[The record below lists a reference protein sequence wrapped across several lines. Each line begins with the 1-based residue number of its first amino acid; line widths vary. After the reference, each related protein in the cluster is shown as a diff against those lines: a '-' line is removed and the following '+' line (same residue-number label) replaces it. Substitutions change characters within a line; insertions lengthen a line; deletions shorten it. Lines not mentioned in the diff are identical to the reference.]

1 MDYWRTLIGGI
12 IGAVVAQK
20 VEMTSMPEMVALF
33 NGSGGVASL
42 MVGWAA
48 LYNIDN
54 STFTNITILL
64 SIIIGGMTFSGSIL
78 AWGKLS
84 EVMTSAAVVFGAQRI
99 VNAGILIGM
108 VACAVLFCLEPS
120 VSSPY
125 LYAVIGLAL
134 LFGVMAVLPIGGAD
148 MPVVISLLNSYSGL
162 AACAAGFAINNN
174 ILIVAGSMVGAAGI
188 ILTNIMCKAMNRS
201 LANVLFS
208 GFGAAKQATK
218 VEGEVKP
225 ITADDAFL
233 ILEAA
238 QSVSFVP
245 GYGMAVAQAQHVVRE
260 LGELLEK
267 NGAEVSYAI
276 HPVAG
281 RMPGHMNVLLAE
293 ANVSYDQ
300 LVEMEDINPRIDNV
314 DVAVVIGAND
324 VVNPA
329 ARNDENSPI
338 YGMPIINVDQAR
350 TVFVLKRSMASGF
363 PASTTHCSSATTPA
377 CCLVT
382 QNSPS
387 PRWLNLKAPVSE
399 RDAQAAAD
407 QQFINRWSPRA
418 FNGKPLSQE
427 QVMTLV
433 EAARWAPSCFNS
445 QPWRFVYAI
454 KDSAHWQAMLK
465 LLMDMNQA
473 WAQHAGALIAVV
485 SRNTYQG
492 NNNPAPTHSFD
503 TGAAWMSLALQ
514 ARAMGLASHAMWGI
528 EHDNIPK
535 P

>member
-1 MDYWRTLIGGI
+1 
-12 IGAVVAQK
+12 
-20 VEMTSMPEMVALF
+20 VALF
-33 NGSGGVASL
+33 NGSGGIASL

-48 LYNIDN
+48 LYNMGN
-54 STFTNITILL
+54 TTFTDITILL
-64 SIIIGGMTFSGSIL
+64 SIVIGGMTFSGSIL

-99 VNAGILIGM
+99 VNAGILIGL
-108 VACAVLFCLEPS
+108 VACSVLFCMDPA
-120 VSSPY
+120 VDSPY
-125 LYAVIGLAL
+125 LYAVIALSL

-201 LANVLFS
+201 LGHVLFS
-208 GFGAAKQATK
+208 GFGAVKQATK

-225 ITADDAFL
+225 IVPEDAYL

-238 QSVSFVP
+238 QSVTFVP

-267 NGAEVSYAI
+267 NGAEVTYAI

-293 ANVSYDQ
+293 ANVPYDQ

-324 VVNPA
+324 VVNPS

-350 TVFVLKRSMASGF
+350 TVFVLKRSMGSGF
-363 PASTTHCSSATTPA
+363 SGVDNPLFFGDNTRM
-377 CCLVT
+377 LFG
-382 QNSPS
+382 
-387 PRWLNLKAPVSE
+387 
-399 RDAQAAAD
+399 DAKQSIA
-407 QQFINRWSPRA
+407 
-418 FNGKPLSQE
+418 
-427 QVMTLV
+427 
-433 EAARWAPSCFNS
+433 
-445 QPWRFVYAI
+445 
-454 KDSAHWQAMLK
+454 
-465 LLMDMNQA
+465 
-473 WAQHAGALIAVV
+473 AVV
-485 SRNTYQG
+485 AEFKG
-492 NNNPAPTHSFD
+492 
-503 TGAAWMSLALQ
+503 
-514 ARAMGLASHAMWGI
+514 
-528 EHDNIPK
+528 
-535 P
+535 